1 MTLEAGSL
9 QYSVHLSTLIEL
21 TELVPISRN
30 FNKGLNKQIP
40 KSAYYTLCSAGPEKR
55 IWAYVSDIRG
65 FGHWWSPFFLQV
77 PKQNV
82 NFEWQPA
89 KINAAFCS
97 TFAQLLF
104 LIQCVSQ
111 NCWTNHKKQ
120 PFGRDGH
127 VNVYALDIN
136 IIMLYIYI
144 TFHKTTKQV
153 LFFCATVMAQLTVQ
167 RWYKL

>member
-1 MTLEAGSL
+1 MGASHCNYRLANKFL
-9 QYSVHLSTLIEL
+9 LPRQVLI
-21 TELVPISRN
+21 SCN
-30 FNKGLNKQIP
+30 FLGCNKQVP
-40 KSAYYTLCSAGPEKR
+40 KSAYYTLCSEGPEKR

-65 FGHWWSPFFLQV
+65 FWHWWSPFFLQV

-89 KINAAFCS
+89 KINASFCS
-97 TFAQLLF
+97 TFAGCWQLLF

-136 IIMLYIYI
+136 IIMLYI
-144 TFHKTTKQV
+144 TFHKTTRQV
-153 LFFCATVMAQLTVQ
+153 LFFLCYTYGPTNS
-167 RWYKL
+167 YKML